1 VRCEIDGL
9 PWAQQPFPYQGKF
22 VKWMREARAALG
34 AGDRDF
40 VDAAL
45 ESTGAD
51 TIFS

>member
-1 VRCEIDGL
+1 L
-9 PWAQQPFPYQGKF
+9 
-22 VKWMREARAALG
+22 REARAALG
-34 AGDRDF
+34 ADDRDF